1 MTEQQ
6 NETQN
11 AKPKN
16 MYVAIAAT
24 QAVCIAVILIA
35 VLIIKFFFG
44 DSYAKLEKWY
54 DKNILD
60 ETTVSGIFDEE
71 NDIEI

>member
-6 NETQN
+6 NETQKT
-11 AKPKN
+11 KPKN
-16 MYVAIAAT
+16 MYVAIATT
-24 QAVCIAVILIA
+24 QTVCIAVILIA

-44 DSYAKLEKWY
+44 DSYKKLEKWY

-60 ETTVSGIFDEE
+60 QTTVSGIFDEE
-71 NDIEI
+71 IDIEI